1 MFDKV
6 SFIIRNKLFVLSN
19 EDLTLKCLDKDIL
32 ISSLACEELVRRNP
46 ISINIDDDILSL
58 VINNFSIEQ
67 VWDLVSRNVDSKLSK
82 LAYQKL
88 NDFLDYYDKMHEKSK
103 VKVYLIK

>member
-6 SFIIRNKLFVLSN
+6 SFIIRNKLFILSDY
-19 EDLTLKCLDKDIL
+19 ELIFKCLDKDIL
-32 ISSLACEELVRRNP
+32 VSSLACEELVRRNP
-46 ISINIDDDILSL
+46 INIDIDEKILSL
-58 VINNFSIEQ
+58 VVNKFSIEQ

-88 NDFLDYYDKMHEKSK
+88 NDFLDYYDKVNEKSK
-103 VKVYLIK
+103 VKLYLIK